1 MYLVDTDMVA
11 SYLNGRPAEVAL
23 LQRLLPDGLALS
35 TVTYGK
41 LYEGI
46 LYGRDPAR
54 QLAGFRR
61 FLHGV
66 RVLDVNRRIARH
78 FGRVR
83 GTLRQQ
89 GLLLP
94 APDLLNGATALACDL
109 TLVTRNLRHFQRV
122 PGLRIY
128 QQP

>member
-1 MYLVDTDMVA
+1 M
-11 SYLNGRPAEVAL
+11 
-23 LQRLLPDGLALS
+23 LQQLLPSGLAMS
-35 TVTYGK
+35 VVSYGE

-66 RVLDVNRRIARH
+66 RVLEVNRRLARQ
-78 FGRVR
+78 FGQLR
-83 GTLRQQ
+83 GTLRQRGQ
-89 GLLLP
+89 LLP
-94 APDLLNGATALACDL
+94 APDLLIGATALVYDL
-109 TLVTRNLRHFQRV
+109 ILVTRNLRHFQRF
-122 PGLRIY
+122 PGIRLY

>member
-1 MYLVDTDMVA
+1 MYLLDTDVIA

-23 LQRLLPDGLALS
+23 LQQLLPDGLALS
-35 TVTYGK
+35 TVTYGE

-66 RVLDVNRRIARH
+66 RVLDVNRRIARD
-78 FGRVR
+78 FGRLR
-83 GTLRQQ
+83 GALRQQ

-94 APDLLNGATALACDL
+94 APDLLIGATALAYDL

>member
-1 MYLVDTDMVA
+1 MYLIDTDVIA

-23 LQRLLPDGLALS
+23 LQQLLPDGLALS
-35 TVTYGK
+35 TVTYGE

-61 FLHGV
+61 FLHGT

-83 GTLRQQ
+83 GALRQQ

-94 APDLLNGATALACDL
+94 APDLLIGATALAYDL
-109 TLVTRNLRHFQRV
+109 TVVTRNLRHFQRI

>member
-1 MYLVDTDMVA
+1 MYLIDTDVVA

-23 LQRLLPDGLALS
+23 LQQLLPDGLALS
-35 TVTYGK
+35 TVTYGE

-78 FGRVR
+78 FGHVR
-83 GTLRQQ
+83 GALRQQ

-94 APDLLNGATALACDL
+94 APDLLIGATALAYDL